1 MGTETTIQ
9 QVVYPQQIKESQEKL
24 LNSLFGVTD
33 PDTGVYTP
41 GLIDQQTQV
50 PQQQVQGFT
59 APQQAA
65 FNLAQQ
71 GIGAFQPYLTS
82 ALGQQFGA
90 AGTLGQGVQALGGM
104 DFDPSRAQAFMDP
117 YQQSVTQEALKE
129 IDRQTA
135 MTQNQLAGK
144 AVGAGAF
151 GGSRFGLQQS
161 ELARNAQ
168 DLKSRR
174 IFEDLSRNYQQAQAA
189 AQAANQQMMQQGQVF
204 GQLANQQGNIGGQ
217 IANLGQ
223 AQQQLGMGDVQSLMG
238 IGSLQQQLGQNI
250 LNTNTAN
257 LAAQQALPFNTASFA
272 SNILA
277 QQAPFGG
284 TQQQTISPFAQT
296 NPYAQAFGAIGS
308 LTSPGQGGLG
318 SLIGN

>member
-9 QVVYPQQIKESQEKL
+9 QVQYPQQIQQSQEQL
-24 LNSLFGVTD
+24 LNSIYGVTD
-33 PDTGVYTP
+33 PDTGTYTP
-41 GLIDQQTQV
+41 GLIDQQGQV

-59 APQQAA
+59 QPQQDA
-65 FNLAQQ
+65 FTLAQQ
-71 GIGAFQPYLTS
+71 GIGGFQPYLQS

-90 AGTLGQGVQALGGM
+90 AGTTGQGVQSLQGM
-104 DFDPSRAQAFMDP
+104 NFDPSNVSQYMDP
-117 YQQSVTQEALKE
+117 YQQNVTQEALKE
-129 IDRQTA
+129 IDRQSQMA
-135 MTQNQLAGK
+135 GNQLAGK

-161 ELARNAQ
+161 ELARNTQ

-174 IFEDLSRNYQQAQAA
+174 IFEDLSRNFQQAQAA
-189 AQAANQQMMQQGQVF
+189 NQAANQQMMQQGQVF
-204 GQLANQQGNIGGQ
+204 GQLGSMQSNIGGNV
-217 IANLGQ
+217 ANLGQ
-223 AQQQLGMGDVQSLMG
+223 QQQQLASNDVSSLMG
-238 IGSLQQQLGQNI
+238 IGSLQQQLGQNV

-284 TQQQTISPFAQT
+284 SQTQTISPYAQT
-296 NPYAQAFGAIGS
+296 NPYAQAFGAVGS
-308 LTSPGQGGLG
+308 LTGQGGLS
-318 SLIGN
+318 SLIG

>member
-1 MGTETTIQ
+1 MSTETTIQ
-9 QVVYPQQIKESQEKL
+9 QVQYPQQIQQAQEQL

-41 GLIDQQTQV
+41 GLIDQQAQV

-71 GIGAFQPYLTS
+71 GIGAFQPYLQS
-82 ALGQQFGA
+82 GLGQQFGA
-90 AGTLGQGVQALGGM
+90 AGTLGQGVQALQGM
-104 DFDPSRAQAFMDP
+104 DFDPSNVSKFMDP
-117 YQQSVTQEALKE
+117 YQQNVTQEALKE
-129 IDRQTA
+129 IDRQA
-135 MTQNQLAGK
+135 QMAENQLSGK
-144 AVGAGAF
+144 AVQAGAF

-161 ELARNAQ
+161 ELARNTA

-174 IFEDLSRNYQQAQAA
+174 IFEDLSKNYQQAQAA
-189 AQAANQQMMQQGQVF
+189 RNAANQQMMQQGQVF
-204 GQLANQQGNIGGQ
+204 GQLANQQSGIGGN
-217 IANLGQ
+217 IANLGGQ
-223 AQQQLGMGDVQSLMG
+223 QQQLAMGDVQSLMG

-257 LAAQQALPFNTASFA
+257 LAAQQALPFNTTSFA

-284 TQQQTISPFAQT
+284 SQTQTISPYAQT
-296 NPYAQAFGAIGS
+296 NPYAQAFGAVGS
-308 LTSPGQGGLG
+308 LTGQGGLG
-318 SLIGN
+318 SLIG

>member
-1 MGTETTIQ
+1 MSTETTIQ
-9 QVVYPQQIKESQEKL
+9 QVQYPQQIQESQEKL

-33 PDTGVYTP
+33 PNTGVYTP
-41 GLIDQQTQV
+41 GLIDQATTV

-59 APQQAA
+59 GPQQAA

-104 DFDPSRAQAFMDP
+104 DFDPSNIDQFRDP
-117 YQQSVTQEALKE
+117 YQKYVTDEALKE
-129 IDRQTA
+129 IDRQSQMA
-135 MTQNQLAGK
+135 ENQLSGQ
-144 AVGAGAF
+144 AVKAGAF

-161 ELARNAQ
+161 ELARNTA

-174 IFEDLSRNYQQAQAA
+174 IFEDMSRNFQQAQAA
-189 AQAANQQMMQQGQVF
+189 KNAANQQMMQQGQVF

-217 IANLGQ
+217 IASLGQ

-257 LAAQQALPFNTASFA
+257 LAARQALPFNTTSFA

-284 TQQQTISPFAQT
+284 TQTQTISPFAQP
-296 NPYAQAFGAIGS
+296 NPYAQAFGAVGS
-308 LTSPGQGGLG
+308 LTGQGGLG
-318 SLIGN
+318 SLIG